1 MFRRHLDRLLLAV
14 VLFGLL
20 ASAAPIVGAQSAPD
34 SPEQQFADQYAPIVM
49 IKEQPE
55 ACDDGGEQFR
65 PIAVDILFGTDDVR
79 LMKRGSGGKQTDTE
93 VKRNIQA
100 SDLYGL
106 GDEYYLDL
114 PGEPRDPECVYEKW
128 GKKRMAELGMEPS
141 LYARITNDSGAG
153 KIVLQYWY
161 YWIFNDFNNTHE
173 SDWEGI
179 QLTFDAESVQ
189 QILDQQLLPSSIA
202 FAQHEG
208 GEQAN
213 WDDDKVETNGTH
225 IVSHPS
231 SGSHADY
238 YQSAVWLGWGENGSG
253 FGCDYSDEPD
263 VELPVKII
271 LLPDGPPDPN
281 GDFAWLTYT
290 GLWGERNNPSMF
302 SGPTGPITK
311 PRWDDPV
318 GWGDNIRAASLPV
331 PVRTTIG
338 PSVTQVFCGAAQIG
352 SAFVRLFPIDPKVVA
367 GVLVAVAIGLLILAA
382 MAWHTFAQAVR
393 LYFRH
398 GYFFITAGVI
408 AFPLATAGQWIEDRL
423 EDLVTSSVDPHL
435 PTRLHFRSFIHFLLH
450 TGLGSVQEILLSCII
465 GPVVIYATLEL
476 SRSQRANWRRT
487 WEHGT
492 GLFPRVLGASF
503 YVAFLLGLMWLSVV
517 LIPVAVYK
525 SVQWFFTPE
534 AVVVDN
540 AGWRDAR
547 HVSAARLKGH
557 WIRGL
562 ALVVATAIVS
572 GLPGPLV
579 GTVGLVLN
587 RFELNQAQ
595 WVSAGIYCVLY
606 PLALIM
612 ATLFYVR
619 LSVAPGTDT
628 PYAATADAPDA
639 TLSGMAPA

>member
-1 MFRRHLDRLLLAV
+1 MIRRHLDRLLLAV
-14 VLFGLL
+14 VVFGLL
-20 ASAAPIVGAQSAPD
+20 ASAAPLAGAQSTPV
-34 SPEQQFADQYAPIVM
+34 SVEQQLADQFAPIVM
-49 IKEQPE
+49 IKQQPE
-55 ACDDGGEQFR
+55 ACDDSGEQFR
-65 PIAVDILFGTDDVR
+65 PVAVDILFGTDDVR
-79 LMKRGSGGKQTDTE
+79 LMKRGNGGKQTDTE

-141 LYARITNDSGAG
+141 LYARITNDPSAG

-173 SDWEGI
+173 SDWEGV

-213 WDDDKVETNGTH
+213 WDDDKVETDGTH

-331 PVRTTIG
+331 PVQTTIG
-338 PSVTQVFCGAAQIG
+338 PSVTQVFCGAAKIG
-352 SAFVRLFPIDPKVVA
+352 STFVRLFPIDPKVVV
-367 GVLVAVAIGLLILAA
+367 GILVAVALGLLFLAA
-382 MAWHTFAQAVR
+382 MAWHTFSQAIR

-398 GYFFITAGVI
+398 GYFFITAGIV
-408 AFPLATAGQWIEDRL
+408 AFPLAAVGQWIEDRVQ
-423 EDLVTSSVDPHL
+423 DVATSSIDPHL
-435 PTRLHFRSFIHFLLH
+435 PNRFHSRSFFQFLLH
-450 TGLGSVQEILLSCII
+450 TGLGGVQEILLACII
-465 GPVVIYATLEL
+465 GPVVMYATVEL
-476 SRSQRANWRRT
+476 SRSERANWRRT

-503 YVAFLLGLMWLSVV
+503 YVALLLSLMWFSVV

-525 SVQWFFTPE
+525 SVQWFFAPE

-540 AGWRDAR
+540 AGWRNAR
-547 HVSAARLKGH
+547 HISAARLQGH

-562 ALVVATAIVS
+562 ALVVATSVVS
-572 GLPGPLV
+572 GVPGPLI
-579 GTVGLVLN
+579 GTIGLVLN
-587 RFELNQAQ
+587 RLALNQAQ
-595 WVSAGIYCVLY
+595 WLSAGVYCVLY
-606 PLALIM
+606 PISLIM
-612 ATLFYVR
+612 ATLFYLHV
-619 LSVAPGTDT
+619 SVAPGTAT
-628 PYAATADAPDA
+628 PNA
-639 TLSGMAPA
+639 APADPPEALIPGTAPA

>member
-1 MFRRHLDRLLLAV
+1 MVRRHLGRLLLAV

-20 ASAAPIVGAQSAPD
+20 ASAAPLVGAQSPPV
-34 SPEQQFADQYAPIVM
+34 SPEQQLADQYAPIVM
-49 IKEQPE
+49 IKQQPE
-55 ACDDGGEQFR
+55 SCDNSGEQFR
-65 PIAVDILFGTDDVR
+65 PVAVDILFGTDDVR

-106 GDEYYLDL
+106 GDGYYLDL
-114 PGEPRDPECVYEKW
+114 PGEPRDPRCVYEKW

-141 LYARITNDSGAG
+141 LYARIVSNPAG

-179 QLTFDAESVQ
+179 QLTFAVESVQ

-213 WDDDKVETNGTH
+213 WNDDKVEKDGTH
-225 IVSHPS
+225 IISHPS

-263 VELPVKII
+263 IELPVKII

-290 GLWGERNNPSMF
+290 GLWGQRESPSMF

-318 GWGDNIRAASLPV
+318 GWSEGVRAASLPV
-331 PVRTTIG
+331 PVQTTIG

-352 SAFVRLFPIDPKVVA
+352 STLVRLFPIDPKVMA
-367 GVLVAVAIGLLILAA
+367 GILGAVAIGFLVLAA
-382 MAWHTFAQAVR
+382 MAWHTFSRSVR
-393 LYFRH
+393 LYLRH
-398 GYFFITAGVI
+398 GYFFITVGVI
-408 AFPLATAGQWIEDRL
+408 AFPLAAAGQWIENRVQD
-423 EDLVTSSVDPHL
+423 VTTSYIDTHL
-435 PTRLHFRSFIHFLLH
+435 PSRLHSRSFFQFVLH
-450 TGLGSVQEILLSCII
+450 SGLGGVQEILLACLI
-465 GPVVIYATLEL
+465 GPVVIYATMEL
-476 SRSQRANWRRT
+476 SRSERADWHRT

-492 GLFPRVLGASF
+492 ALFPRVLGASF
-503 YVAFLLGLMWLSVV
+503 YVALLLTLLWFTVL
-517 LIPVAVYK
+517 LIPLAVYK
-525 SVQWFFTPE
+525 SVQWFFAPE

-540 AGWRDAR
+540 AGWRNAR
-547 HVSAARLKGH
+547 HVSAARLHGH

-562 ALVVATAIVS
+562 ALMVATAVLS
-572 GLPGPLV
+572 GLPGPLI
-579 GTVGLVLN
+579 GTTALVLN
-587 RFELNQAQ
+587 RLELNQAQ
-595 WVSAGIYCVLY
+595 WLSAAVYCVLY
-606 PLALIM
+606 PLSLIM
-612 ATLFYVR
+612 ATLFYVH
-619 LSVAPGTDT
+619 LSVAPGTAA
-628 PYAATADAPDA
+628 PYATPADPAEVSLP
-639 TLSGMAPA
+639 GVAPA